1 MTPLYS
7 TYSFVD
13 VIATLV
19 DRPTGSNFT
28 IAGPDTATAE
38 EGITVTWG
46 EEMNSQTIGADGS
59 VMNSLHASMAGT
71 VNIRL
76 QKISPV
82 NQQLVQLIR
91 TQRSSS
97 AYWGQTTI
105 AIRDMA
111 RGDVYNLAGCAW
123 IRFPVNSYAK
133 IGNVLDYELH
143 VAQIDPNLGTPAI
156 ISTPG
161 QGGVTTGFA

>member
-1 MTPLYS
+1 
-7 TYSFVD
+7 
-13 VIATLV
+13 
-19 DRPTGSNFT
+19 
-28 IAGPDTATAE
+28 
-38 EGITVTWG
+38 
-46 EEMNSQTIGADGS
+46 
-59 VMNSLHASMAGT
+59 